1 MDYLKQAKDDAT
13 RALIEYLRGDHD
25 ELRDAVIMNCSNFDE
40 IPLIEWYRDLGN
52 HMVYSEQVNEMYE
65 ARGADRFSI
74 DADLIEMAYCISF
87 VLVVAELEVL
97 IKVLQLTINET
108 LI

>member
-52 HMVYSEQVNEMYE
+52 HTLYSDLVNEMYE

-74 DADLIEMAYCISF
+74 DADLFEMSYCISF
-87 VLVVAELEVL
+87 VLVVTELEAL
-97 IKVLQLTINET
+97 IKGLQLTMNET
-108 LI
+108 WI